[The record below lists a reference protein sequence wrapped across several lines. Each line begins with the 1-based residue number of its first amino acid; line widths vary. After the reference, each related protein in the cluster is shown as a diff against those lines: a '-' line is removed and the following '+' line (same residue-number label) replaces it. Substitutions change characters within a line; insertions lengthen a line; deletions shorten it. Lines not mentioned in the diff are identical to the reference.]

1 MWRCV
6 YLNFILF
13 KSKVTK
19 KNFLVIT
26 LFLPAVVFAEVPS
39 NALAEVVVVVAP
51 LTTLAEAVI
60 LAAEPP
66 NTLAVVVLELTPPNN
81 PV

>member
-1 MWRCV
+1 MKSQSQLLCPSFKK
-6 YLNFILF
+6 LLESIILF
-13 KSKVTK
+13 
-19 KNFLVIT
+19 FMT

-51 LTTLAEAVI
+51 LTTLAEAVV
-60 LAAEPP
+60 LATEPP